1 MWYFQVL
8 LKIVVDVFMIHKSWN
23 HKFVPMVNLGA
34 FEIGYLQLENEA
46 KSWQAVR
53 CIVTSCIQFFAVHCV
68 QVPCTCTTAR
78 WSATYRS
85 TWSWPAVSVYSR
97 TSAAWCSASRT
108 ARRSETRRTPRATP
122 STASSAASSSP
133 GLLQVEIFAW
143 LQAFCC
149 GSGGW
154 RHDAFARH
162 DILQA
167 FFSAVLQLYLH
178 VLLQDVLLQ
187 KSP

>member
-1 MWYFQVL
+1 M
-8 LKIVVDVFMIHKSWN
+8 KSSVC
-23 HKFVPMVNLGA
+23 VPMVNLGA

-108 ARRSETRRTPRATP
+108 ARRSVTKRTPRATP

-133 GLLQVEIFAW
+133 GLLQVEIFAVRQGASAVTLAVTSRCLW
-143 LQAFCC
+143 KL
-149 GSGGW
+149 
-154 RHDAFARH
+154 
-162 DILQA
+162 
-167 FFSAVLQLYLH
+167 FFSAVLQLYLRVQVYGNSPRQVVQRILCSH
-178 VLLQDVLLQ
+178 VRQVMW
-187 KSP
+187 